1 MQNKYSNY
9 FLILAFILLTS
20 TVCQSQNL
28 LSNPGFEEG
37 TGNTFT
43 GWDIFNEISGTFSEG
58 TADGDFR
65 SGERGLVGTVT
76 MPGEA
81 WHLQLASTPIP
92 TQIGGEYTFSV
103 WVKAATA
110 DTEIRFS
117 TQPNALYSANYMVS
131 TEWTELV
138 WTFTANEEMTRI
150 VLDLGAEVN
159 TYYLDDMTLDGTPGG
174 RGNCQALENGG
185 FETYIEAVDSFAGW
199 TFINELEGSSFA
211 LATGDNTYAGDNA
224 IQANN
229 LGGIERWGL
238 QLATPAFPT
247 VSAQTYTLNLW
258 IKAEIPDA
266 NSIQFSVRDRN
277 AENEGQYTNSAT
289 TIGGEWMLVEYN
301 FTAIDDSTVITLN
314 LGDATANTYY
324 LDEVC
329 LIQPE
334 TLDDCAAV
342 DNSGFETYDE
352 GSGTFSGWTFYNQ
365 NNGSSFGVTMSGNE
379 VYQGSN
385 ALVATNAAG
394 SQTFDLQIASPSFY
408 TLAGGTY
415 RFKVWIKAEQA
426 DANSIQFSVREAD
439 DPFNSE
445 SQYTT
450 TASTIG
456 GDWMQV
462 TYEFVASSART
473 LVTLNLGGDAENTF
487 YLDEVCVETV
497 CGTDFTAPE
506 DQEPIANGKEKF
518 LGNVYAG
525 HALPDFE
532 KYFNQVTPENSGKWG
547 SVETERDVFNW
558 TQLDEA
564 RQFARDNNF
573 PFRFHVMLWGSQQPT
588 WLEAL
593 TPEEQLEEIREWF
606 EAVSTRYSGEDAPEY
621 VEVVNEPLNQ
631 PPFYREALTSLNEE
645 LGTEPWEY
653 DWITNAFKLA
663 RQYFPEKSQLMINEY
678 GLANTSALTDT
689 YVSIVERLQ
698 EDDLIDA
705 VGMQGHTFSTKLY
718 GGTYEDLNNLLS
730 RNLEV
735 LAGTGLP
742 LMVTEMDIE
751 GNMFFDNNGLP
762 QDGGTQ
768 EQKDSFQLAEYQRIF
783 DLYWY
788 HPSVIG
794 ITLWGWRPGLWQND
808 AEAYLID
815 PCTGQPRPA
824 LDYLNSTIR
833 ASNPMVDLTTNVLD
847 VNQNLSPF
855 RVYPTV
861 TTNELTLE
869 GVSANSGPIRI
880 FALNGQLMQSVDHVL
895 IQGDLITI
903 RLNDL
908 PSGLYIIQ
916 SGSNTQKFIK
926 Q

>member
-1 MQNKYSNY
+1 MKNNY
-9 FLILAFILLTS
+9 FLILTLFLLFS
-20 TVCQSQNL
+20 TASQAQNL
-28 LSNPGFEEG
+28 IPNPGFEEG
-37 TGNTFT
+37 SGATFT
-43 GWDIFNEISGTFSEG
+43 GWNKFNEISGTFSEG

-65 SGERGLVGTVT
+65 SGERSLVGTVN

-81 WHLQLASTPIP
+81 WHLQLASDLIA
-92 TQIGGEYTFSV
+92 TQVGEDYTYSV

-110 DTEIRFS
+110 GTEIRFS
-117 TQPNALYSANYMVS
+117 TQPNALYSANYTVS
-131 TEWTELV
+131 TEWTELE

-159 TYYLDDMTLDGTPGG
+159 TYYLDDMTLDGLPGG
-174 RGNCQALENGG
+174 TGGCQPIENGG
-185 FETYIEAVDSFAGW
+185 FESYIEAVDSFAGW
-199 TFINELEGSSFA
+199 TFINELGGSSFA
-211 LATGDNTYAGDNA
+211 LATGDNAYAGDNA

-258 IKAEIPDA
+258 IKADNA
-266 NSIQFSVRDRN
+266 NTNSIQFSVRDRN

-289 TIGGEWMLVEYN
+289 TIGGDWMLLEYR

-352 GSGTFSGWTFYNQ
+352 GSGTFAGWTYYNQ
-365 NNGSSFGVTMSGNE
+365 NNGSSFGVTMDGDD
-379 VYQGSN
+379 VYEGAN

-415 RFKVWIKAEQA
+415 RLNVWVKAATPET
-426 DANSIQFSVREAD
+426 NTIQFSVREAG
-439 DPFNSE
+439 DPFNTE

-450 TASTIG
+450 SATTIG
-456 GDWMQV
+456 GDFMQV

-473 LVTLNLGGDAENTF
+473 FVTLNLGGDAENTF
-487 YLDEVCVETV
+487 YLDEICVETV

-506 DQEPIANGKEKF
+506 DQEPIAAGKEKF
-518 LGNVYAG
+518 LGNIYAG

-547 SVETERDVFNW
+547 SVEGERDVFNW

-564 RQFARDNNF
+564 RQFARDNDF
-573 PFRFHVMLWGSQQPT
+573 PFRLHVMLWGSQQPA
-588 WLEAL
+588 WLEDL
-593 TPEEQLEEIREWF
+593 TPAEQLEEIREWF
-606 EAVSTRYSGEDAPEY
+606 EAVTTRYSGEDAPEY
-621 VEVVNEPLNQ
+621 VEVVNEPLNA
-631 PPFYREALTSLNEE
+631 PPIYREALTSLNEE
-645 LGTEPWEY
+645 LGTEAWEY

-663 RQYFPEKSQLMINEY
+663 RQYFPQESQLMINEY
-678 GLANTSALTDT
+678 GLANTAALTDT
-689 YVSIVERLQ
+689 YVSIVARLQ
-698 EDDLIDA
+698 EDGLIDA

-730 RNLEV
+730 RNLEA

-742 LMVTEMDIE
+742 VMVTEMDIE

-768 EQKDSFQLAEYQRIF
+768 EQKDSFQLAEFQRIF
-783 DLYWY
+783 DLYWN

-824 LDYLNSTIR
+824 LDYLNSVIR
-833 ASNPMVDLTTNVLD
+833 ASNPMVDIPTDVLD
-847 VNQNLSPF
+847 LDNNLSTF
-855 RVYPTV
+855 RIYPTV

-869 GVSANSGPIRI
+869 GIPANSGPIRI
-880 FALNGQLMQSVDHVL
+880 FTLNGQLVQSVDRALV
-895 IQGDLITI
+895 QGDLMRIHLT
-903 RLNDL
+903 DL
-908 PSGLYIIQ
+908 PSGLYIVQ
-916 SGSNTQKFIK
+916 CGRSVQKFIK

>member
-1 MQNKYSNY
+1 MQRNY
-9 FLILAFILLTS
+9 FFLLVLILFSGTTS
-20 TVCQSQNL
+20 QAQNL
-28 LSNPGFEEG
+28 IPNPGFEEG

-43 GWDIFNEISGTFSEG
+43 GWNIFNEISGTFSEG
-58 TADGDFR
+58 TAEGDFR
-65 SGERGLVGTVT
+65 SDARGLVGTVT
-76 MPGEA
+76 MVGEP
-81 WHLQLASTPIP
+81 WHLQLASDLIP
-92 TQIGGEYTFSV
+92 TQIGEEYTYSV

-110 DTEIRFS
+110 GTEIRFS
-117 TQPNALYSANYMVS
+117 TQPSALYSTNYTVS
-131 TEWTELV
+131 TEWTKLE
-138 WTFTANEEMTRI
+138 WTFTANEQMTRV
-150 VLDLGAEVN
+150 VLDLGAQVN
-159 TYYLDDMTLDGTPGG
+159 TYYLDDMTLDGLPGG
-174 RGNCQALENGG
+174 TGSCQPLENGG
-185 FETYIEAVDSFAGW
+185 FETYIESVDSFAGW
-199 TFINELEGSSFA
+199 TFINELGGSSFA
-211 LATGDNTYAGDNA
+211 LATADNAYAGDNA

-247 VSAQTYTLNLW
+247 VTSQTYTLNLW
-258 IKAEIPDA
+258 IKAETPDA

-289 TIGGEWMLVEYN
+289 TISGEWVLVEYS
-301 FTAIDDSTVITLN
+301 FTAIDDSTVITFN

-324 LDEVC
+324 IDEVC
-329 LIQPE
+329 VIAPE

-342 DNSGFETYDE
+342 DNSGFEAYDA
-352 GSGTFSGWTFYNQ
+352 GSGTFIGWTYYNQ
-365 NNGSSFGVTMSGNE
+365 NNGSSFDVTMEVGN
-379 VYQGSN
+379 VYAGAN
-385 ALVATNAAG
+385 ALVANNAAG

-415 RFKVWIKAEQA
+415 RLNVWVKAAQA
-426 DANSIQFSVREAD
+426 DLNTIQFSVREAA
-439 DPFNSE
+439 DPFNTE

-450 TASTIG
+450 SATTIG
-456 GDWMQV
+456 VEWMQV
-462 TYEFVASSART
+462 TYEFTASSART
-473 LVTLNLGGDAENTF
+473 LVTFNLGGETANTF

-506 DQEPIANGKEKF
+506 DQEPIATGKEKF
-518 LGNVYAG
+518 LGNIYAG

-547 SVETERDVFNW
+547 SVEGERDVFNW

-573 PFRFHVMLWGSQQPT
+573 PFRFHVMLWGSQQPA
-588 WLEAL
+588 WLESL
-593 TPEEQLEEIREWF
+593 TPAEQLEEIREWF
-606 EAVSTRYSGEDAPEY
+606 EAVSTRYSGENAPEY
-621 VEVVNEPLNQ
+621 VEVVNEPLNA
-631 PPFYREALTSLNEE
+631 PPIYREALTSLNEE
-645 LGTEPWEY
+645 LDTEPWEY

-663 RQYFPEKSQLMINEY
+663 RQYFPAESQLMINEY
-678 GLANTSALTDT
+678 GLANTSSLTDN

-698 EDDLIDA
+698 EDNLIDV

-730 RNLEV
+730 RNLEA

-742 LMVTEMDIE
+742 VMVTEMDIE
-751 GNMFFDNNGLP
+751 GNMFFDSEGLP

-768 EQKDSFQLAEYQRIF
+768 EQKDSFQLAEFQRIF

-824 LDYLNSTIR
+824 LDYLNSVIR
-833 ASNPMVDLTTNVLD
+833 DSDPMVDIPTNVLAPD
-847 VNQNLSPF
+847 NNLSTF
-855 RVYPTV
+855 RIYPTP
-861 TTNELTLE
+861 TTGDLTLE
-869 GVSANSGPIRI
+869 GLPAGSGPIRI
-880 FALNGQLMQSVDHVL
+880 FTLNGQLMKSVDRSLVR
-895 IQGDLITI
+895 GDLITI
-903 RLNDL
+903 HLNDL
-908 PSGLYIIQ
+908 PAGLYIIQ
-916 SGSNTQKFIK
+916 SGNVARKFIK